1 MTSQKMNANEIKME
15 IFPDIDVITNEKSL
29 LEGFFRMNY
38 VLTFA
43 LGLTTLLSSLINVLQ
58 VFKTFPENLIS
69 QRFFCLK

>member
-15 IFPDIDVITNEKSL
+15 IFPDIDVNSNEKSL

-69 QRFFCLK
+69 QRFFA